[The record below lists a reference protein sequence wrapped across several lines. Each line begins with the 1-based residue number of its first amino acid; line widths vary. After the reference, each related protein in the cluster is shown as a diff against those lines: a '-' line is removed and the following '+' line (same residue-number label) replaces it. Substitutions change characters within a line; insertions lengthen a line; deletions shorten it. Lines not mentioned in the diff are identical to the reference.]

1 VNAAEQEVLRICR
14 SGQRDA
20 HWVMRELRDAHPK
33 AKDGRCAI
41 IDVKR
46 WDSPIVVQGVD
57 WETVLA
63 QLRAQP

>member
-1 VNAAEQEVLRICR
+1 VTAAEQEVLKICR
-14 SGQRDA
+14 AGQRDA

-46 WDSPIVVQGVD
+46 FDSPVVAQGAD
-57 WETVLA
+57 WETVLG
-63 QLRAQP
+63 QLRARP